1 MLALVDQPTDETTIM
16 PAPEDRNVQT
26 PGEQPA
32 AVTESVTADPTNDQT
47 EDQAKQGD
55 SGFALGG
62 PAFSAKHNGGGRWKI
77 WFAPTEGAADWFGDF
92 VATGK
97 GAKELAEA
105 EAERL
110 NAGGEP
116 GVAAAAPAKQPAA
129 VKAPAARR
137 LDPSQL
143 KAPVMT
149 PDGWLCPE
157 PKPEA

>member
-1 MLALVDQPTDETTIM
+1 M
-16 PAPEDRNVQT
+16 PAPEELNVQT

-32 AVTESVTADPTNDQT
+32 ATTESEIT
-47 EDQAKQGD
+47 EPATDQANPDG
-55 SGFALGG
+55 SEFALGG

-77 WFAPTEGAADWFGDF
+77 WYAPTEGNADWLGDF

-116 GVAAAAPAKQPAA
+116 HVAAAAPAKQATAAPAA
-129 VKAPAARR
+129 TKAPTARR